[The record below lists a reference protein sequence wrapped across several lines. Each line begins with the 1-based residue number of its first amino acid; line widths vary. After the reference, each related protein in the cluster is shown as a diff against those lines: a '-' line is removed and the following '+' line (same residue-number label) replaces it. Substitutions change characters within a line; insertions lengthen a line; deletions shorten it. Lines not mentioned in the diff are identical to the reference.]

1 MQRKIYEIYGSDAL
15 SMTKQLME
23 AANVIAD
30 IPNGA
35 SVALKPNLVVGK
47 PPESGATTHGG
58 ILEGIIEYLFDHGV
72 KDVSI
77 MEGAWVGDRTERGF
91 AACGYDKISKKYNVP
106 LYDLKKDATLKVQ
119 TPIGEMQVCRRP
131 YEADY
136 LISLPVLKGHCQTVM
151 TCALKNSKGCI
162 PDHEK
167 RRFHTLGLDR
177 PIAALSAAIKPDLYI
192 VDSICGDL
200 NFEEG
205 GTPVETNRMLLCPDP
220 VMTDT
225 YGCRLMGIDP
235 KCVPYIGLAEGW
247 GAGSGDID
255 ERDIFRLNE
264 PKDAPA
270 YARPSGIVKKLT
282 KNVTERSA
290 CSACFGNL
298 VHALYRMEN
307 ELYKPCRLPICI
319 GQEYQGQDVS
329 GIGIGKCCKNAAACA
344 KGCPPSAEEIMR
356 VLLDEME

>member
-1 MQRKIYEIYGSDAL
+1 MDRKIYEIYGGNAL
-15 SMTKQLME
+15 EMTKSLLQ
-23 AANVIAD
+23 AAHVAAE
-30 IPNGA
+30 IPQGA

-58 ILEGIIEYLFDHGV
+58 ILEGVIQYLFDHGH
-72 KDVSI
+72 KNISI

-91 AACGYDKISKKYNVP
+91 SACGYDKLAEKYGVP
-106 LYDLKKDATLKVQ
+106 LYDLKKDKTLSVD
-119 TPIGEMQVCRRP
+119 TPIGALEVCRRP

-162 PDHEK
+162 PDREK
-167 RRFHTLGLDR
+167 RRFHALGLDR

-235 KCVPYIGLAEGW
+235 ASVPYIGLAEQW
-247 GAGSGDID
+247 GAGSGEIGPADVV
-255 ERDIFRLNE
+255 RLND
-264 PKDAPA
+264 PSDAPA
-270 YARPSGIVKKLT
+270 YRRPAGLVSRLT
-282 KNVTERSA
+282 KNVDQRSA

-298 VHALYRMEN
+298 VHALYRMET
-307 ELYKPCRLPICI
+307 ELHTTCRLPVSI
-319 GQEYQGQDVS
+319 GQEFQGREVP
-329 GIGIGKCCKNAAACA
+329 GVGIGKCCKNAAVCA
-344 KGCPPSAEEIMR
+344 MGCPPSAEEIMR
-356 VLLDEME
+356 VLSAEME